1 MNKHDPEFKAVQPTR
16 AELAWYITLV
26 ERLINHNPG
35 ELIAA
40 RLTKAAAEL
49 TEKLNETKE

>member
-16 AELAWYITLV
+16 AELAWYITLA
-26 ERLINHNPG
+26 ERPINHNPG
-35 ELIAA
+35 EPIAA

-49 TEKLNETKE
+49 AEKLNETKD